1 MTLCYNLGKYWPQS
15 HVILPDRRECIQN
28 SNNYYE
34 SEDFI
39 NFSTSTTRYHPPGA
53 PGSYVSRFTSHT
65 SHMKLIVRLRE
76 DKEDCRTPF
85 LICAILLDFMADIS
99 YVISKEYHEYVNC
112 CDISIIRSQVI
123 REITWAS
130 RFIPAFT
137 QGDLRILITIINSV

>member
-1 MTLCYNLGKYWPQS
+1 
-15 HVILPDRRECIQN
+15 
-28 SNNYYE
+28 
-34 SEDFI
+34 
-39 NFSTSTTRYHPPGA
+39 
-53 PGSYVSRFTSHT
+53 
-65 SHMKLIVRLRE
+65 MKLIVRLRE

-137 QGDLRILITIINSV
+137 QGDLRILITIINSVYVMPKLTKALNPPACDISVNDHEKTTKCRST